1 MNGNIIRAFYRS
13 RRLLNLFKQELKQK
27 CNGAEG
33 ILMLKK
39 ITIKEIAEDCGVS
52 LATTSRVLSG
62 SDYPVNAATREKIM
76 NSAKKLGYV
85 PNSYARSLRAGSNEI
100 AVVIPTLS
108 NPFYTSLVSGFEAA
122 VSAEKRSLVLYA
134 GSSRESVIES
144 IAGRGPKGVLVAAPD
159 MYEDF
164 EKNAS
169 MFKDTKIILADC
181 PSPQKKFSSVCFD
194 YKKGTFMGTDYLI
207 KSGHRDIMYIGMPID
222 RDSRQFRID
231 GFNQALLTAG
241 INCEGR
247 VVSAENYKGDES
259 LIDAG
264 EHLAASIFSRGLRP
278 TAIAAMNDMM
288 AFGVLRYLSRSH
300 IQVPEEVSVIGFDD
314 NIFCD
319 AANPPLTTI
328 KVPDVQMGKMAGMLM
343 LNEAG
348 SETVNLFV
356 EPLLIERDSVGK
368 LL

>member
-1 MNGNIIRAFYRS
+1 MS
-13 RRLLNLFKQELKQK
+13 
-27 CNGAEG
+27 
-33 ILMLKK
+33 KK
-39 ITIKEIAEDCGVS
+39 TTIKEIAEDCGVS

-62 SDYPVNAATREKIM
+62 SDYPVNAATRDKIM

-108 NPFYTSLVSGFEAA
+108 NPFYTSLVSGFESA
-122 VSAEKRSLVLYA
+122 VSAEKRSLVLYV
-134 GSSRESVIES
+134 SSNPESIIES
-144 IAGRGPKGVLVAAPD
+144 IAGRCPKGILVAAPD
-159 MYEDF
+159 MYEAF

-169 MFKDTKIILADC
+169 VFKGSKIILADC

-207 KSGHRDIMYIGMPID
+207 KNGHRDIVYVGMPVD
-222 RDSRQFRID
+222 RESRRFRID
-231 GFNQALLTAG
+231 GFNQALLAAG
-241 INCEGR
+241 ISCEGR
-247 VVSAENYKGDES
+247 ILSEENYKGDES

-264 EHLAASIFSRGLRP
+264 EHLAEMIFSRGLRP

-288 AFGVLRYLSRSH
+288 AFGVLRYLSRRR

-356 EPLLIERDSVGK
+356 EPVMVERDSVRR